1 MTGGVFVGRVGGLA
15 VALGVGVALA
25 SGQQATAWADD
36 GGSTDARSAS
46 APTDSGGD
54 NKKPAT
60 GSDASG
66 GADTEA
72 KEPPAEHSHQK
83 STKGD
88 DRATTG
94 DDSVGLSN
102 PVPKNRRHAVDDSDG
117 DRVTSDRAAVAP
129 ESAPSHEPDD
139 ASAPETATVESDP
152 PTVVEKALTAPA
164 AEPRSL
170 APDAPA
176 APVDPPLDLVAF
188 AVASRL
194 RESEESAFD
203 DGADSDTATTFA
215 VASLTA
221 TTTLASDNSAP
232 VVPQQPIGTADPKTG
247 LVSGTVTATDP
258 DNDALNYAVATGPT
272 SGTVALNATTGAY
285 TYTPTRAAQLS
296 AGATTATDTDSF
308 SVGVG
313 DGQRTTNATVSV
325 DVSPLQYAVGTSLA
339 PAATPAGIAVGADG
353 RMYVAS
359 TASWSVAVVDT
370 TTGKVI
376 DANPGNWFSTNI
388 SVGPWPSAVLLSP
401 DGKRLYV
408 ANTGWMSVTVIDTTN
423 YQVIDADPG
432 NWFSSEIGVGSYPTA
447 LAIDAGGRL
456 YVANRGSASVS
467 VIDTATYKR
476 IDANPASSSSV
487 DIAVGK
493 SPSAMTL
500 SGTQLYVANRD
511 SNTVS
516 VIDTATYRVT
526 KTLTVGKQ
534 PSALTV
540 GPNGSVYVVNTGG
553 NTVSIID
560 TTTNTVRAVAISV
573 GPAPSSIAYDPAANR
588 AFVTNTNDTVSI
600 IDTTTNTVTSTLT
613 IDSDPTGGHSVT
625 VGPNGTVYVS
635 DTDDGRIRVLALK
648 PGQAHAPI
656 DIGIGS
662 GATVGVIPGAFWGS
676 AQAVMAYLK
685 GALCAAPNVCVPI
698 AYSNVGEFFGQGLA
712 ATSMD
717 DGVAKLDQWI
727 RTTPGKKIVL
737 GHSLGSAVIYRW
749 LREHS
754 NDPTAPPPS
763 ELSFVT
769 LASTERTGTGYAY
782 ADPDHLYAYRVAL
795 GFGLPADTP
804 YKVVD
809 GCVKWDGWCYWIP
822 GDSRSEQGRQQLHL
836 TYGPV
841 DLNDPQ
847 NEVVVRGNITEVLIP
862 TPGWE

>member
-1 MTGGVFVGRVGGLA
+1 M
-15 VALGVGVALA
+15 
-25 SGQQATAWADD
+25 
-36 GGSTDARSAS
+36 
-46 APTDSGGD
+46 
-54 NKKPAT
+54 
-60 GSDASG
+60 
-66 GADTEA
+66 
-72 KEPPAEHSHQK
+72 H
-83 STKGD
+83 
-88 DRATTG
+88 
-94 DDSVGLSN
+94 
-102 PVPKNRRHAVDDSDG
+102 
-117 DRVTSDRAAVAP
+117 AAVMTPRALKPTP
-129 ESAPSHEPDD
+129 E
-139 ASAPETATVESDP
+139 
-152 PTVVEKALTAPA
+152 APA
-164 AEPRSL
+164 AEEIPS
-170 APDAPA
+170 
-176 APVDPPLDLVAF
+176 
-188 AVASRL
+188 
-194 RESEESAFD
+194 ESAFTEG
-203 DGADSDTATTFA
+203 GAGEDQARS
-215 VASLTA
+215 
-221 TTTLASDNSAP
+221 
-232 VVPQQPIGTADPKTG
+232 TG
-247 LVSGTVTATDP
+247 RPRA
-258 DNDALNYAVATGPT
+258 
-272 SGTVALNATTGAY
+272 ATTGWVAS
-285 TYTPTRAAQLS
+285 TYFAQGLPYAVVHNLSQELFTALGASLQVVGFTALYGIPWNLKLLWGPLVDGYGTTRRWLIGAELVLAAMIAAL
-296 AGATTATDTDSF
+296 AWPAAL
-308 SVGVG
+308 
-313 DGQRTTNATVSV
+313 TVSV
-325 DVSPLQYAVGTSLA
+325 NVSPRAFSD
-339 PAATPAGIAVGADG
+339 PAFA
-353 RMYVAS
+353 R
-359 TASWSVAVVDT
+359 
-370 TTGKVI
+370 
-376 DANPGNWFSTNI
+376 
-388 SVGPWPSAVLLSP
+388 
-401 DGKRLYV
+401 
-408 ANTGWMSVTVIDTTN
+408 
-423 YQVIDADPG
+423 
-432 NWFSSEIGVGSYPTA
+432 
-447 LAIDAGGRL
+447 
-456 YVANRGSASVS
+456 
-467 VIDTATYKR
+467 
-476 IDANPASSSSV
+476 
-487 DIAVGK
+487 
-493 SPSAMTL
+493 
-500 SGTQLYVANRD
+500 
-511 SNTVS
+511 
-516 VIDTATYRVT
+516 
-526 KTLTVGKQ
+526 
-534 PSALTV
+534 
-540 GPNGSVYVVNTGG
+540 